1 MIEIKVLVLKN
12 MKMNVMDCFNVTIVI
27 DVSNKLEL
35 DMKMKL
41 II

>member
-12 MKMNVMDCFNVTIVI
+12 MKMNAMDYFNVTIVI